1 MDTKAAFDREAF
13 EKFITDEAIKRNYQ
27 FMDNLFSK
35 FGDGYAVTW
44 VDMAWMGWK
53 ASRTAIEIELKQFDD
68 FKLVHYGT
76 TEDYANGYIEAQNNA
91 NKDITSHG
99 IRIKWGE

>member
-35 FGDGYAVTW
+35 FGDDYSVTW
-44 VDMAWMGWK
+44 VDMAWMGWT
-53 ASRTAIEIELKQFDD
+53 ASRAAIEIDLPEEMREVVADTLIHGR
-68 FKLVHYGT
+68 VM
-76 TEDYANGYIEAQNNA
+76 ANDMLRDCTKA
-91 NKDITSHG
+91 ITSHG
-99 IRIKWGE
+99 IRIKGKSE